1 MLVGQGKTAFRVNA
15 HRFACILV
23 TILLFSPHSTRE
35 KNVPYMVILVSSV
48 DVLKENLRYKINMD
62 ILFIVTTYVFYNRL
76 SVFVIP
82 YENEP

>member
-1 MLVGQGKTAFRVNA
+1 
-15 HRFACILV
+15 
-23 TILLFSPHSTRE
+23 
-35 KNVPYMVILVSSV
+35 MVILVSSV